1 MIQSVC
7 IYCSSSTRID
17 TVYTEAARQLGTILG
32 KRNLHVINGAGS
44 IGLMRV
50 ISDAALKAGGTVTGV
65 IPRFMVK
72 NGWGYSELTKII
84 EVETMHERK
93 QTMADLSDA
102 VIAMPGG
109 YGTLEELLEIIT
121 WKQLGLYRKPVVI
134 LNTNHYFD
142 PLLTMFRQAVDENFI
157 HPQHALIWKV
167 AGTPEEAADLIFEK
181 EMVGYLSKIHATS
194 SLIP

>member
-17 TVYTEAARQLGTILG
+17 AVYMEAAGQLGTILG
-32 KRNLHVINGAGS
+32 KRNLNVINGAGS

-65 IPRFMVK
+65 IPRFMVE

-93 QTMADLSDA
+93 QTMVDLSDA

-134 LNTNHYFD
+134 LNTNQYFD
-142 PLLTMFRQAVDENFI
+142 PLLTMFRRAVDENFI